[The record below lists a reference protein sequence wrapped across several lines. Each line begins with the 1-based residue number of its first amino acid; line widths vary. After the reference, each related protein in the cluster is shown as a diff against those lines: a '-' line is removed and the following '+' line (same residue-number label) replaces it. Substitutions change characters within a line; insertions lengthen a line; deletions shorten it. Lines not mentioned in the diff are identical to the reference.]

1 LSKKSPK
8 IAALLAEH
16 LGSDFHSPY
25 YTGYFHCFNLGLY
38 YEAHDVL
45 EELWLGCKREAD
57 GDFYKGLIQFAGAYV
72 HLRKE
77 RLRPASNLFQLALT
91 NLGRYPARHH
101 DLDVAAVRAICRKGI
116 GDLAAGGYLV
126 NPWTPEKAP
135 KLALEEPIRP

>member
-8 IAALLAEH
+8 IAALLAEPEH
-16 LGSDFHSPY
+16 RRHERHSPY
-25 YTGYFHCFNLGLY
+25 YTGYFHCFNRELY

-72 HLRKE
+72 HLQKQ
-77 RLRPASNLFQLALT
+77 RLRPASNLFNLALA

-101 DLDVAAVRAICRKGI
+101 DLDVAKVCGRCREEIAG
-116 GDLAAGGYLV
+116 LAASGYTV
-126 NPWTPEKAP
+126 NPWSAGAGWR
-135 KLALEEPIRP
+135 LQLDAA